1 MAPVRRSKGIRL
13 YHLIQSTPC
22 KSSLN
27 IFDCIR
33 KTHRRYFILWPP
45 LPFIVHLLC
54 CLGSNPNAC
63 IRIWADQRTRG
74 YKMQIYLSIMC
85 PQRIWT
91 VNLLICSPQTA
102 VVIKRGS
109 YTNSSRWLKASF
121 ISPIANNTCLA
132 RAYTFAIASYTTRAY
147 GKDLEKWH
155 FTVFLE
161 QSALCVCVWLS
172 KLRRTDGERVLVGL
186 VIFCMLTLVL
196 ILMLTLMLT
205 LMLILLLN
213 LMLIWCLTNCL
224 VVMVRRLLI
233 PWTLCATVL

>member
-132 RAYTFAIASYTTRAY
+132 RAYFCHSLVYHQSLWEGL
-147 GKDLEKWH
+147 GKVTLYSISG
-155 FTVFLE
+155 TIC
-161 QSALCVCVWLS
+161 SLCL
-172 KLRRTDGERVLVGL
+172 
-186 VIFCMLTLVL
+186 
-196 ILMLTLMLT
+196 
-205 LMLILLLN
+205 
-213 LMLIWCLTNCL
+213 CL
-224 VVMVRRLLI
+224 
-233 PWTLCATVL
+233 AF